1 MRFYHIMS
9 PLAPRKKA
17 LIAKLLPI
25 IGGFALFSIVAA
37 LDQRLAMALAVGA
50 IGFAA
55 ISMIIALTR
64 KH

>member
-1 MRFYHIMS
+1 MRFYHVMDVPAS
-9 PLAPRKKA
+9 PKSSAG
-17 LIAKLLPI
+17 AKLLPI
-25 IGGFALFSIVAA
+25 IGGFALFSAVAA
-37 LDQRLAMALAVGA
+37 FDNRIALALAIGV